1 MELMSF
7 MQDSSMRGKISHVNR
22 LCDVFPHKV
31 LNFVTPM
38 PEPSPPTPMPA
49 PPEPSPTLRGAA
61 PGGPSPALVR
71 ALRKLLRPLVR
82 LMLSHGITY
91 TYLADLLKGL
101 FVEVAERDFRLD
113 DKPPTDS
120 RVSLV
125 SGVHR
130 KDVARLRGLLDS
142 AEPIEPSVVP
152 RGAQLVAHWMGNPR
166 YLLEDGSP
174 RPLARLVSEGGDLS
188 FEALVS
194 SVNSDIRS
202 RVVLD
207 EWLSLGV
214 VHLDDAGRVCLNT
227 AAFVPSRGADEK
239 AFYLGHNLHDHA
251 AAAVHNMLAGQPPFM
266 ERSVHYNALT
276 PDSVQRLNRMSE
288 QLGMKAL
295 LAINKAAMDAEAQD
309 KATADQAGQ
318 PEPDQRFTF
327 GIYFFSER
335 HEDPPAPAGRAGPED
350 A

>member
-1 MELMSF
+1 MTS
-7 MQDSSMRGKISHVNR
+7 R
-22 LCDVFPHKV
+22 
-31 LNFVTPM
+31 
-38 PEPSPPTPMPA
+38 EPPPA
-49 PPEPSPTLRGAA
+49 LRGAS

-91 TYLADLLKGL
+91 PYLSDLLKGL
-101 FVEVAERDFRLD
+101 FVEVAEQDFRLD
-113 DKPPTDS
+113 EKSPTDS

-130 KDVARLRGLLDS
+130 KDVARLRGLLAS

-152 RGAQLVAHWMGNPR
+152 RGAQLVAHWMGEPK

-174 RPLARLVSEGGDLS
+174 RPLPRLVSEGGELS
-188 FEALVS
+188 FEALVT

-207 EWLSLGV
+207 EWLALGV
-214 VHLDDAGRVCLNT
+214 VHLDELGRVCLNT

-251 AAAVHNMLAGQPPFM
+251 SAAVHNLLAGQPPFM

-276 PDSVQRLNRMSE
+276 PESVERLNKMSE
-288 QLGMKAL
+288 QMGMKVL
-295 LAINKAAMDAEAQD
+295 LAINKAAMEAEAQD
-309 KATADQAGQ
+309 RAQTAEKGGT
-318 PEPDQRFTF
+318 PPDRRFTF
-327 GIYFFSER
+327 GMYFFTER
-335 HEDPPAPAGRAGPED
+335 TADATAPVPPETGDPS
-350 A
+350 

>member
-1 MELMSF
+1 
-7 MQDSSMRGKISHVNR
+7 
-22 LCDVFPHKV
+22 
-31 LNFVTPM
+31 
-38 PEPSPPTPMPA
+38 MPA
-49 PPEPSPTLRGAA
+49 PRDPNPALRGAV
-61 PGGPSPALVR
+61 PGAPSPALVR

-82 LMLSHGITY
+82 LMLAHGITY

-101 FVEVAERDFRLD
+101 FVEVAERDFRLN

-130 KDVARLRGLLDS
+130 KDVARLRSLLNT
-142 AEPIEPSVVP
+142 AETLETSVVP

-166 YLLEDGSP
+166 YLQEDGSP

-214 VHLDDAGRVCLNT
+214 VHLDAAGRVCLNT

-266 ERSVHYNALT
+266 ERSVHYNALS
-276 PDSVQRLNRMSE
+276 PESAQRLNRLSE

-295 LAINKAAMDAEAQD
+295 LAINKAAMEAEAQD
-309 KATADQAGQ
+309 KAAAEHAGQ
-318 PEPDQRFTF
+318 PLPDQRFTF
-327 GIYFFSER
+327 GMYFYSER
-335 HEDPPAPAGRAGPED
+335 WSEPPAPPAAHGQEGA
-350 A
+350 